1 VSSNIADDSTV
12 QAIPAAP
19 IPLDGMV
26 YGIDGLD
33 ALLVFHLG
41 DAHLHAAWVRADAG
55 FRAEEPVSS
64 LRDAYRV
71 AQFAAR
77 RLALFGAGGGERR
90 GEAQNP
96 VLTIEI
102 AQRTALLRRV
112 RAHVVATLFDASM
125 PLGMARLITGRL
137 AAQLEPELPRDGD
150 AQDARGSRPDLSTGG
165 ATDPLRGPSTHKPR
179 LPSPSQPPEANE
191 EREPATIAFGRRP
204 SRPPMPRA
212 TLTELDRTRRV
223 LMFLEM
229 HAPEPHIVRLR
240 LALRTGLAPLAL
252 EHPEAL
258 GAEAVVLIETAVE
271 EILGIDAAELRS
283 VV

>member
-1 VSSNIADDSTV
+1 MTTIEDDSTV
-12 QAIPAAP
+12 QAAPSPP
-19 IPLDGMV
+19 IPLDGIV

-33 ALLVFHLG
+33 AVLVFHLG

-77 RLALFGAGGGERR
+77 RLALFGAGAERR

-102 AQRTALLRRV
+102 AARTALLRRV
-112 RAHVVATLFDASM
+112 RAHVIATLFDASM
-125 PLGMARLITGRL
+125 PLGMARLVTGRL
-137 AAQLEPELPRDGD
+137 AAQLEPELPRDD
-150 AQDARGSRPDLSTGG
+150 AADSRGSRPDLS
-165 ATDPLRGPSTHKPR
+165 AHKPH
-179 LPSPSQPPEANE
+179 LPSPSQPPEATE
-191 EREPATIAFGRRP
+191 EREPQTMVFGRRP
-204 SRPPMPRA
+204 TTPPVRSA

-229 HAPEPHIVRLR
+229 HAPEPHVVRLR
-240 LALRTGLAPLAL
+240 LALRTGIAPLAL

-258 GAEAVVLIETAVE
+258 GADAVVLIETAVE
-271 EILGIDAAELRS
+271 EILGIDPNELRS

>member
-1 VSSNIADDSTV
+1 VTATGGEAGTRPRTIDDDSTV
-12 QAIPAAP
+12 QAAPAPP
-19 IPLDGMV
+19 IPLDGIA

-33 ALLVFHLG
+33 AVLVFHLG

-77 RLALFGAGGGERR
+77 RLALFGAGTERR

-96 VLTIEI
+96 VMTIEI
-102 AQRTALLRRV
+102 AARTALLRRV
-112 RAHVVATLFDASM
+112 RAHVIATLFDASM
-125 PLGMARLITGRL
+125 PLGMARLVTSRL
-137 AAQLEPELPRDGD
+137 AAQLEPELPRDGEAAD
-150 AQDARGSRPDLSTGG
+150 PRGSRPDLL
-165 ATDPLRGPSTHKPR
+165 AQKPH
-179 LPSPSQPPEANE
+179 LPSPSQPPDATE
-191 EREPATIAFGRRP
+191 EREPATMVFGRRP
-204 SRPPMPRA
+204 STPPVRSA
-212 TLTELDRTRRV
+212 TLTELDRTRRL

-271 EILGIDAAELRS
+271 EILGIDPHELRS